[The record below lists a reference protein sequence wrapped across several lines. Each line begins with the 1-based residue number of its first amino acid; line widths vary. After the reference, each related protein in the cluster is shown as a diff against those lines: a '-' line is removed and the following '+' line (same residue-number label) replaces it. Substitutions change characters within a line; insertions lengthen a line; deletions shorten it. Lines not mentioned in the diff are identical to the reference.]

1 MFIDRIFSVSGFGT
15 VVTGSVLRGRLK
27 VEDKIYLLPGE
38 KELRV
43 KRLEKH
49 GKEVQEV
56 FAGNRAAL
64 NLSGLKKEEFRRGMV
79 LCDRIINPTQMI
91 DARIK
96 IISNSKKIN
105 LWSNVIFLS
114 GTYESQARVHLI
126 DADNLKCGE
135 SALAQIHLDQLFIAQ
150 AGDKF
155 IIRNSSGD
163 MTLGGG
169 EIIDPHPLHHRR
181 RTEKLVSQLKSIS
194 GGRLTEVIA
203 AEVRKNRLPVTLE
216 CIVLNLNIPLS
227 EITDFFAG
235 TLPDDITYYN
245 SQEDDT
251 VYLMSSDLVNRVKQ
265 RIIKSIEN
273 YHKRNPLDE
282 EGKTFEELMG
292 VFGVNRNPSV
302 EGFMKCLLDNMIKDD
317 MLKKSADTWIVKTHT
332 VKLTDEDKKHIKF
345 VEVFHKNYAMN
356 TPLMSE
362 LIPKAYKFGITE
374 EKLNQI
380 ILYLVRQGRLYN
392 IDNNYLCKDIV
403 DNCRKILLE
412 FLIDDNGITVAQFRD
427 LVKGNRKICLL
438 LLAQYDREGIIFRD
452 GDLRFLTDKG
462 RNWYKQRY
470 EEFVTKSVF

>member
-1 MFIDRIFSVSGFGT
+1 
-15 VVTGSVLRGRLK
+15 
-27 VEDKIYLLPGE
+27 
-38 KELRV
+38 
-43 KRLEKH
+43 
-49 GKEVQEV
+49 
-56 FAGNRAAL
+56 
-64 NLSGLKKEEFRRGMV
+64 
-79 LCDRIINPTQMI
+79 
-91 DARIK
+91 
-96 IISNSKKIN
+96 
-105 LWSNVIFLS
+105 
-114 GTYESQARVHLI
+114 
-126 DADNLKCGE
+126 
-135 SALAQIHLDQLFIAQ
+135 
-150 AGDKF
+150 
-155 IIRNSSGD
+155 

-216 CIVLNLNIPLS
+216 CIALNLNIPLS